1 MHPAYTRNPVHVFW
15 SIIIRP
21 ILEILQPK
29 TILEIGT
36 SKGDTTR
43 ELLKFCAETDA
54 MLHGIDTKKSP
65 EMEELQTLH
74 PDSFTFHQ
82 DLSLNVLGNIPP
94 CDAILIDGDHNWYT
108 VYHELMA
115 IQRLA
120 EATGTFPLVFI
131 HNTEWPYGRRDKYSD
146 PARIPEQFR
155 QPYARGGFSLDD
167 GMPKENT
174 GFRHRSFHALHEN
187 GERNGVRTAV
197 DDFLKQTS
205 IALTYYN
212 VPGFFGLGVLVPDVL
227 IRDNEPLRKFLTQLQ
242 PNPVQETYMR
252 QLERDRTR
260 ELTDYEQLSNAHLE
274 LQKKIVVHQQQ
285 IQKEL
290 KQARIQTVKTEEK
303 FSTLR
308 EQFTVVKNKNE
319 EQFSALK
326 KKHEETMAAQKEEAA
341 IQNRHRQMQ
350 LEQQQQMQQDLKQA
364 RIRIIKAENDLQRV
378 YATKSWRWTAWL
390 RKIAPRTNAG
400 RKSAV
405 AYAFFGKLKG
415 AWLKMG
421 MPFPRLTRY
430 IRHELCGGFWPAR
443 ENAAA
448 KKSNNTAYES
458 QLFSPGT
465 HVPIRQREASV
476 QRAKNIPHAPLINVI
491 VNSERFDEILLRR
504 ALNSITEQTYAPWN
518 VIVTAGPTD
527 RRAIE
532 IIVDD
537 FNQHYPQ
544 RFRLMSSEENGKDM
558 RNDAVRTCAG
568 LYVCFLRS
576 TDTLQP
582 DALELM
588 MSAGMDAAQ
597 WPDLIYGDHD
607 ELPDVKSTEYVPY
620 FKPEW
625 SPELLLSYNYIG
637 TTFLM
642 KREVLLSM
650 LNPASFRGASY
661 AYDLLLRLQSIDP
674 TVVRTPHI
682 VYHHHRP
689 LRPAIEDINEER
701 HALQAELIRRKL
713 PHKVQHPFASSQSGK
728 IFFRIRYE
736 WPQHDE
742 PKVAII
748 IPTKDKVDML
758 DQCLKAIGQYTSY
771 PRYELIIIDS
781 NSQEQATKDYLAK
794 LPHTVLRI
802 ETDPFNFSYINN
814 RAVEKTDAELILLLN
829 DDALPHNHGWLHEMV
844 SVMTLDKQIGVVGAK
859 LLYPPGQ
866 PYAVQSMGMVVGRH
880 WASLIKF
887 RTRDELGYGAYNHVM
902 RNCAAIGGACLLT
915 RRELFVREG
924 GLDEEALGV
933 DFSDVDYCLRL
944 MQKGYRTVVT
954 PHAEVLHH
962 ESFTRGNNDGKGASV
977 DEREYK
983 AFERKWGHMFGRDPY
998 YHPRFSLRLHD
1009 EAFTVKPETR

>member
-1 MHPAYTRNPVHVFW
+1 MHVFW

-21 ILEILQPK
+21 VLEILQPK

-36 SKGDTTR
+36 SKGETTR
-43 ELLKFCAETDA
+43 ELLKFCAETGA
-54 MLHGIDTKKSP
+54 VLHGIDTEKNL
-65 EMEELQTLH
+65 EMEELRNQY
-74 PDSFTFHQ
+74 PNSFKFHQ
-82 DLSLNVLGNIPP
+82 DLSLNVLGNIPL
-94 CDAILIDGDHNWYT
+94 CDVILIDGDHNWYT
-108 VYHELMA
+108 VYHELMV

-120 EATGTFPLVFI
+120 ETTGKFPLIFL
-131 HNTEWPYGRRDKYSD
+131 HDTEWPYGYRDQYAD

-155 QPYARGGFSLDD
+155 QPYAHGGFSLEN
-167 GMPKENT
+167 GLPKENK

-187 GERNGVRTAV
+187 GARNGVRTAI
-197 DDFLKQTS
+197 DDFMKQTP

-212 VPGFFGLGVLVPDVL
+212 VPGFFGLGIIVPDVL
-227 IRDNEPLRKFLTQLQ
+227 ILHNEPLRQFLTQLQ
-242 PNPVQETYMR
+242 PNSLQETHIR
-252 QLERDRTR
+252 QLERDRNRQLTHCE
-260 ELTDYEQLSNAHLE
+260 ELSIFHFE
-274 LQKKIVVHQQQ
+274 LQKKIVGHQQQ

-303 FSTLR
+303 FLALK
-308 EQFTVVKNKNE
+308 EQFTT
-319 EQFSALK
+319 LK
-326 KKHEETMAAQKEEAA
+326 KRHEEMTAAQEEERGAHG
-341 IQNRHRQMQ
+341 RHSQMQ
-350 LEQQQQMQQDLKQA
+350 LEQQQRTQQDLKQE
-364 RIRIIKAENDLQRV
+364 RIRIIKTEKDLEQARKRLIQAENDLQRV
-378 YATKSWRWTAWL
+378 YATRSWRWTVWL
-390 RKIAPRTNAG
+390 RKIGPRPKTS
-400 RKSAV
+400 RKSDA
-405 AYAFFGKLKG
+405 AYSFFNSLKG

-421 MPFPRLTRY
+421 MPFPRLTRF
-430 IRHELCGGFWPAR
+430 IRHRLCGGFWPAR
-443 ENAAA
+443 ENATV
-448 KKSNNTAYES
+448 KKNNNAAYES
-458 QLFSPGT
+458 LIFSPGT
-465 HVPIRQREASV
+465 HVSVQQREASI
-476 QRAKNIPHAPLINVI
+476 QRVKHIPYAPLTNVI
-491 VNSERFDEILLRR
+491 VDGEKFDEILLRR
-504 ALNSITEQTYAPWN
+504 ALNSITEQTYDSWN
-518 VIVTAGPTD
+518 VIVTAGPSD
-527 RRAIE
+527 KQAIE
-532 IIVDD
+532 IILAD

-544 RFRLMSSEENGKDM
+544 KFQLMSAEENGKDM
-558 RNDAVRTCAG
+558 RNHAIRTCTG

-588 MSAGMDAAQ
+588 ISAGMDAAQ

-620 FKPEW
+620 CTPEW

-637 TTFLM
+637 TTFLV
-642 KREVLLSM
+642 KRETLLPI
-650 LNPASFRGASY
+650 LNPVPFRGASY
-661 AYDLLLRLQSIDP
+661 AYDLLLRLHSVDP
-674 TVVRTPHI
+674 TAVRTPHV

-701 HALQAELIRRKL
+701 HALQAEIIRRKL
-713 PHKVQHPFASSQSGK
+713 PHTVQHPSISSQSGK
-728 IFFRIRYE
+728 TFFRIRYE
-736 WPQHDE
+736 WPQRDE

-758 DQCLKAIGQYTSY
+758 DQCLKAIKQYTSY

-781 NSQEQATKDYLAK
+781 NSQEQSTKDYLAK

-814 RAVEKTDAELILLLN
+814 RAVEKTDAEFILLLN
-829 DDALPHNHGWLHEMV
+829 DDALPHNHGWLHEMIG
-844 SVMTLDKQIGVVGAK
+844 VMTLDKQIGVVGAK
-859 LLYPPGQ
+859 LLYPQGQ

-887 RTRDELGYGAYNHVM
+887 RTNTELGYGAYNQVM

-954 PHAEVLHH
+954 PHAEILHH

-998 YHPRFSLRLHD
+998 YHPRFSLRLQD
-1009 EAFTVKPETR
+1009 EAFTVKPEAR